1 MKFWI
6 GILIFI
12 LLLQTY
18 FLVKMQRQ
26 IRDICRQLAFLMKH
40 DSNMMITANMKTGGF
55 EKLVSLLNEL
65 FQMRRKEQRE
75 FKEKE
80 QMIADT
86 YTNLSHD
93 IRTPLTSLNGYFQLM
108 ESASAEEQKHYMK
121 VIQERIE
128 SLKEMLEELFM
139 FTKLKNDSFVL
150 ELKTCC
156 INRILKNT
164 IFSYYDD
171 WSGRGILPEI
181 SLPEKQ
187 LYMEGNEAG
196 LKRVLQ
202 NIIKN
207 GMDHGQEKIKVQLF
221 EKEEKICLW
230 ICNEVTNPEEIDV
243 SKVFQRFYK
252 ADGAR
257 SKNSSGLGLSIAQ
270 EFVLRMK
277 GEIHAELSGNEF
289 WVKVSF
295 PQKNSNL

>member
-1 MKFWI
+1 
-6 GILIFI
+6 
-12 LLLQTY
+12 
-18 FLVKMQRQ
+18 
-26 IRDICRQLAFLMKH
+26 
-40 DSNMMITANMKTGGF
+40 
-55 EKLVSLLNEL
+55 
-65 FQMRRKEQRE
+65 
-75 FKEKE
+75 
-80 QMIADT
+80 
-86 YTNLSHD
+86 
-93 IRTPLTSLNGYFQLM
+93 
-108 ESASAEEQKHYMK
+108 
-121 VIQERIE
+121 
-128 SLKEMLEELFM
+128 
-139 FTKLKNDSFVL
+139 
-150 ELKTCC
+150 
-156 INRILKNT
+156 
-164 IFSYYDD
+164 
-171 WSGRGILPEI
+171 
-181 SLPEKQ
+181 
-187 LYMEGNEAG
+187 MEGNEAG
-196 LKRVLQ
+196 LKRGLQ